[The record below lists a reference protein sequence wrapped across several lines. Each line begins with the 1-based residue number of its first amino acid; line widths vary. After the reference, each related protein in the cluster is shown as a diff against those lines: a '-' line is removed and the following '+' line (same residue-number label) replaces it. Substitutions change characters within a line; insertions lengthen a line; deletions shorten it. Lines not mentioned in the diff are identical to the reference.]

1 MTRKIVSTW
10 LATLFLLLGAPRLAG
25 AETATKKII
34 SDDGDSEN
42 PLANLPPRGATS
54 SDPETPA
61 ADGTT
66 TRFRVWKW
74 SAAGAAAAALGTG
87 VVFMLRSGDQEQ
99 ELKRQTGGTYHD
111 GVRALEDGWKQ
122 NRLIGYSAL
131 VGGGLLAVT
140 SFVLFVK
147 DKPVEP
153 RTAIAPIVGP
163 GFAGAAAH
171 VRF

>member
-10 LATLFLLLGAPRLAG
+10 LATFLLLGASRVAAASPA
-25 AETATKKII
+25 AKTSV

-42 PLANLPPRGATS
+42 PLANLPPRAS
-54 SDPETPA
+54 ASETPEGSA
-61 ADGTT
+61 PADGAT

-74 SAAGAAAAALGTG
+74 TATGAAAAALGTG
-87 VVFMLRSGDQEQ
+87 AVFMLRAGDQEQ
-99 ELKRQTGGTYHD
+99 ELKKQTAGPYHD

-131 VGGGLLAVT
+131 IGGGMLAVT

-147 DKPVEP
+147 DKPVEA